1 MSGAHRQG
9 RARAARA
16 VGASGASGTS
26 GVAGAS
32 GASGASGVAGAASP
46 ASVRRSRINWNAI
59 IAAALILVG
68 LSVLLYPVLATE
80 WNNRMQQQA
89 ADAYAKIEQSTPPEV
104 LNKSWEEAHRYNAE
118 AGQVEIIDAWNDV
131 VDESTPEYQRYL
143 NYLSQL
149 AGTEAM
155 GQIAIP
161 AIDSNLP
168 IFHGTSDASLRKGV
182 GHLYGTDLPVGGV
195 DRHAVLSAHTG
206 IPTATL
212 WDNLVDLKVGDVFYI
227 AVAGKKLKYEIH
239 DVSVVLPHESDG
251 LARVA
256 GQDLVTLITCTPYG
270 INSHRLLVTGHQV
283 PMDPAE
289 ESVFEETG
297 MRWQWWMWAIVAAA
311 ILILLITVRWVWL
324 LRRKSR
330 DEEEQAEEEEQA
342 RDEEEQAAAED
353 VAASDQSGAEG

>member
-1 MSGAHRQG
+1 M
-9 RARAARA
+9 
-16 VGASGASGTS
+16 ASTT
-26 GVAGAS
+26 S
-32 GASGASGVAGAASP
+32 GASGAVKKKSG
-46 ASVRRSRINWNAI
+46 INWNAI
-59 IAAALILVG
+59 IAAVLILVG

-118 AGQVEIIDAWNDV
+118 TGQVEIIDAWTGV
-131 VDESTPEYQRYL
+131 VDETTPEYRRYR

-168 IFHGTSDASLRKGV
+168 IFHGTSDAVLSKGV

-283 PMDPAE
+283 PMDPVE

-311 ILILLITVRWVWL
+311 ILTLLITLRWVWV

-330 DEEEQAEEEEQA
+330 EDDN
-342 RDEEEQAAAED
+342 RGVAED
-353 VAASDQSGAEG
+353 VVAGD

>member
-1 MSGAHRQG
+1 M
-9 RARAARA
+9 
-16 VGASGASGTS
+16 
-26 GVAGAS
+26 
-32 GASGASGVAGAASP
+32 GAAYELKPEESKKGF
-46 ASVRRSRINWNAI
+46 NWNAV
-59 IAAALILVG
+59 IAAVLILVG
-68 LSVLLYPVLATE
+68 LSVLLYPVLATQ
-80 WNNRMQQQA
+80 WNNRMQAKA
-89 ADAYAKIEQSTPPEV
+89 ADAYAKIAQGTPPEV
-104 LNKSWEEAHRYNAE
+104 LNKSWEDAHAYNAE
-118 AGQVEIIDAWNDV
+118 AGQVEIIDAWTGA

-161 AIDSNLP
+161 EIDSNLP
-168 IFHGTSDASLRKGV
+168 IFHGTSDAALKKGV

-227 AVAGKKLKYEIH
+227 AVAGKKLKYEVH
-239 DVSVVLPHESDG
+239 DVSIVLPNESDG
-251 LARVA
+251 LARVQ
-256 GQDLVTLITCTPYG
+256 GEDLVTLITCTPYG

-283 PMDPAE
+283 PMDPVE

-297 MRWQWWMWAIVAAA
+297 MHWQWWMWAIVAAA
-311 ILILLITVRWVWL
+311 FLILLITLRWAWG

-330 DEEEQAEEEEQA
+330 ELD
-342 RDEEEQAAAED
+342 
-353 VAASDQSGAEG
+353 S